1 MPTDAF
7 EMALVHR
14 VFRDQLQLGPQLIGS
29 VRPGDRRRR
38 KVVAGHIAN
47 VLAALH
53 HHHIAE
59 DELLWPTLH
68 ARVPLRAEDVHRME
82 TEHALIAK
90 LAGSV
95 ERWLAQWI
103 ATADSTPPQSR
114 ATEALISEMTSLA
127 DLVGDH
133 LNAEEE
139 RVVPLINENITDAEW
154 RAVTERGA
162 AFLNGRNV
170 WFGIAF
176 VGMALEAST
185 TEERRRFLAGMPP
198 PQRLLVRLCVRHVT
212 ARYRA
217 RVKSRT

>member
-1 MPTDAF
+1 MG
-7 EMALVHR
+7 H
-14 VFRDQLQLGPQLIGS
+14 S
-29 VRPGDRRRR
+29 
-38 KVVAGHIAN
+38 HIAN

-103 ATADSTPPQSR
+103 ATADSTPSQSR
-114 ATEALISEMTSLA
+114 AAEALISEMTSLA

-139 RVVPLINENITDAEW
+139 RVVSRGQHNRRAATLPGRHAADAEVAGEVV
-154 RAVTERGA
+154 R
-162 AFLNGRNV
+162 
-170 WFGIAF
+170 
-176 VGMALEAST
+176 T
-185 TEERRRFLAGMPP
+185 T
-198 PQRLLVRLCVRHVT
+198 
-212 ARYRA
+212 RYGPL
-217 RVKSRT
+217 SRPS